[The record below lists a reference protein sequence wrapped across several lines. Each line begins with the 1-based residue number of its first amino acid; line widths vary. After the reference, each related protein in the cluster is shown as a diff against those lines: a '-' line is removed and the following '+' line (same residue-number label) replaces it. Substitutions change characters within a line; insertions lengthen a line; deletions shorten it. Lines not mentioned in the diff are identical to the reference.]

1 VSKKSGRPQVVDQ
14 ARQRV
19 WIEKVSPEIDCGRF
33 AVKRVIG
40 DEIVV
45 EVDLVADGHDEVGGV
60 LFVWH
65 EADSNEREIRLAPL
79 GNDRYRATFVAE
91 RLGRYLFRVAGFIDE
106 LATFRKGFAKKV
118 EAALDV
124 SVETEIGRRIV
135 ARLFERSKGADRA
148 ALERVLAKL
157 APSSSIPE
165 RKLALLDP
173 ELAEIAA
180 RHPDL
185 DRASWLDKPRSIVVD
200 PPIAR
205 FSAWYEMFPRSC
217 GPEGAHGT
225 FADAEARLPYV
236 ESLGFDV
243 LYLPPIHP
251 IGRTHRKGKN
261 NTLTAGPG
269 DVGSPWAIGAE
280 EGGHT
285 AIHPQLGTL
294 EDFRHF
300 VGAARAHGLEVAL
313 DIAFQASPDHPWV
326 AAHPEWFVKRPDGTI
341 QYAENPPK
349 KYQDIYPL
357 DFESADAMGLWL
369 ELRSVFEFWI
379 ESGVRIFRVDNPHT
393 KAFAFWEW
401 CIGELK
407 REHPDLVFLAEAF
420 TKPKVMYA
428 LAKLGFTQSYTYF
441 TWRYTPHDF
450 IEYLTELTKTEAKEF
465 FRPNFWPNTPDILPP
480 HLTEGGRP
488 AFSARLVLAATLSSN
503 YGIYGPAFELMERT
517 PRPGA
522 EEYVDNEKYELK
534 RWDLD
539 REDSL
544 RHLIARINRI
554 RREHPALHS
563 NDSLVFHPADDP
575 FLCYSKR
582 AGDDVTL
589 MVVSFDPFHKRG
601 GFVSLD
607 LGALGLS
614 PSDTFE
620 VHDLVGDSRY
630 HWQGSRNYVELDPHA
645 MPAHVFSVKKVP

>member
-1 VSKKSGRPQVVDQ
+1 
-14 ARQRV
+14 
-19 WIEKVSPEIDCGRF
+19 
-33 AVKRVIG
+33 VIG
-40 DEIVV
+40 DVITV
-45 EVDLVADGHDEVGGV
+45 EVDLVADGHDEVGGL

-65 EADSNEREIRLAPL
+65 EADSTEREIRFAPL
-79 GNDRYRATFVAE
+79 GNDRHRATFVAE
-91 RLGRYLFRVAGFIDE
+91 RLGRYLFRIAGFVDE

-118 EAALDV
+118 EAGLDV

-135 ARLFERSKGADRA
+135 GKLLERAKGNDRAAVERTLAKLAGPVADRA
-148 ALERVLAKL
+148 A
-157 APSSSIPE
+157 
-165 RKLALLDP
+165 ALLDP
-173 ELAEIAA
+173 TLGEISS

-185 DRASWLDKPRSIVVD
+185 DRASWLDKPRAIVVD
-200 PPIAR
+200 PVIAR

-217 GPEGAHGT
+217 GRDGAHGT

-261 NTLTAGPG
+261 NSLTATAD
-269 DVGSPWAIGAE
+269 DVGSPWAIGAK

-285 AIHPQLGTL
+285 AIHPELGTL

-300 VGAARAHGLEVAL
+300 VAAARAHGLEVAL

-326 AAHPEWFVKRPDGTI
+326 TAHPEWFVKRPDGTI

-357 DFESADAMGLWL
+357 DFESPDAMGLWL

-401 CIGELK
+401 CIAELK
-407 REHPDLVFLAEAF
+407 REHPELVFLAEAF

-450 IEYLTELTKTEAKEF
+450 VEYLTELTKTEAKEF

-488 AFSARLVLAATLSSN
+488 AFCARLVLASTLSSN
-503 YGIYGPAFELMERT
+503 YGIYGPAFELMEHT

-544 RHLIARINRI
+544 RHLITRVNRI
-554 RREHPALHS
+554 RSEHPALHS
-563 NDSLVFHPADDP
+563 NDSLVFHTADEP

-582 AGDDVTL
+582 AGDDVVL
-589 MVVSFDPFHKRG
+589 IVVSFDPFQKRSG
-601 GFVSLD
+601 VVTLD

-614 PSDTFE
+614 SSDAFE
-620 VHDLVGDSRY
+620 VHDLIGDSRY
-630 HWQGSRNYVELDPHA
+630 RWQGSRNYVELDPHA
-645 MPAHVFSVKKVP
+645 MPAHVFSVKSSP